1 MTSLLEIRL
10 KEKPWVKLVNLKNQT
25 LNFVQQH
32 QALLK
37 ALLLV
42 FIAIVFF
49 IGIAFPETIQNNF
62 FSRQRWFG
70 LTSVALYIL
79 FSLIFVLLTKWSWFQ
94 SVAVL
99 VQSNLLMLF
108 TFAYFLRLNF
118 REVIV
123 SGFSLHTSLLSIPL
137 ALLIFLVNYHLFQ
150 NSSRVPLWLIVPQ
163 VMLFALQAF
172 SVLSFT
178 DSFLLSRVSFSS
190 DWLNLLF
197 NIHPFVWLALAG
209 LSIATINVLS
219 YNLEKLSDFWKI
231 LAIFSF
237 LIIQIMVFIYLIQFV
252 DWFLSLTYWHLTLL
266 TIIVWDWLYSSMLII
281 AKKLPD
287 NKFYARLTVS
297 TIYHLVLL
305 LVVLLMP
312 QFI

>member
-1 MTSLLEIRL
+1 MTNLLEIPL
-10 KEKPWVKLVNLKNQT
+10 KEKPWVKLLQLKKQT
-25 LNFVQQH
+25 LDFLQQH

-49 IGIAFPETIQNNF
+49 IGTAFPETIQNNF

-118 REVIV
+118 REVMIA
-123 SGFSLHTSLLSIPL
+123 GFSFHTSLLSIPL

-150 NSSRVPLWLIVPQ
+150 NSSRVPFWLIIPQ

-190 DWLNLLF
+190 DWLNLFF

-209 LSIATINVLS
+209 LAIATISVLS
-219 YNLEKLSDFWKI
+219 YNLEKLSDFWKV

-237 LIIQIMVFIYLIQFV
+237 LIIQTMVFIYLIQFA
-252 DWFLSLTYWHLTLL
+252 DLILKLTYWHLTLL
-266 TIIVWDWLYSSMLII
+266 TLIVWDWLYNSLMII
-281 AKKLPD
+281 AKKIPD
-287 NKFYARLTVS
+287 SRFYARLTVS
-297 TIYHLVLL
+297 TIYHLVLF
-305 LVVLLMP
+305 LVVLLIP